1 MRRLERRSRSGLRSW
16 TWSLLLACCGCSAEN
31 GETALRTPSTRDFAP
46 VSAVFERRCG
56 GLDCHGSPA
65 RNLRIYGFSGL
76 RANGLDVTGGN
87 PTTEAEIAATF
98 EAVVTIDPESLSRV
112 AAERGASPERWLVV
126 SKGRAHEHHEG
137 GARLTPGT
145 PGDDCI
151 VSWLAGKV
159 AVETCA
165 EDAFGP
171 APRPGED
178 W

>member
-1 MRRLERRSRSGLRSW
+1 MRRLARGARGALRGWAW
-16 TWSLLLACCGCSAEN
+16 TLLLACGGCSAEN
-31 GETALRTPSTRDFAP
+31 DETALRTPSTKDFAP

-76 RANGLDVTGGN
+76 RANGLDVTGGS

-98 EAVVTIDPESLSRV
+98 EALVSVDPESLSRV
-112 AAERGASPERWLVV
+112 AAERGASPERWLVI
-126 SKGRAHEHHEG
+126 SKGRAREHHEG
-137 GARLTPGT
+137 GARLTKGT

-151 VSWLAGKV
+151 VSWLAEKV

-171 APRPGED
+171 SPLPGEA